1 MYKVIRFF
9 LDCYFRLSY
18 SYEYTFKT
26 DASIFKGPLLIA
38 ANHQTN
44 WDPFLIHAVIPVR
57 LAFMAKE
64 ELFKIPVLGWVM
76 KREGAIP
83 VKRGGSGDRQA
94 IRDMLQALE
103 EKQILG
109 IFPEGTRSTDGKLQ
123 PFQPGMAMMATR
135 SGSPVLPVWIFWD
148 IKHKVKVHVGEPIA
162 PPPKGSDREVQVQF
176 TEQVRNAMLALKE
189 EGELLDR

>member
-83 VKRGGSGDRQA
+83 VKRGGSGDRISLA
-94 IRDMLQALE
+94 D
-103 EKQILG
+103 
-109 IFPEGTRSTDGKLQ
+109 
-123 PFQPGMAMMATR
+123 R
-135 SGSPVLPVWIFWD
+135 SGHRLRHAFHRRQTSFHP
-148 IKHKVKVHVGEPIA
+148 A
-162 PPPKGSDREVQVQF
+162 PRHTGRDCGDLGSVDQGAR
-176 TEQVRNAMLALKE
+176 TERLTE
-189 EGELLDR
+189 LDRTPRAGQTPHPAGHRRARGNQA